1 MVLEVS
7 EANLLFQLRARMT
20 DVKVNFRNK
29 YSDTRCPICKVEG
42 NEDSQKHIFECEELV
57 KNNNIVS
64 NNDILYAHI
73 FDSDVE
79 KQKAALRMFKYLW
92 SEGQATLKTREE
104 EQQQPGDPVPASQ

>member
-7 EANLLFQLRARMT
+7 EAKLLFQLRARMT

-42 NEDSQKHIFECEELV
+42 NEDSQKHIFECKELV

-79 KQKAALRMFKYLW
+79 KQKAALRVKGNQL
-92 SEGQATLKTREE
+92 
-104 EQQQPGDPVPASQ
+104 